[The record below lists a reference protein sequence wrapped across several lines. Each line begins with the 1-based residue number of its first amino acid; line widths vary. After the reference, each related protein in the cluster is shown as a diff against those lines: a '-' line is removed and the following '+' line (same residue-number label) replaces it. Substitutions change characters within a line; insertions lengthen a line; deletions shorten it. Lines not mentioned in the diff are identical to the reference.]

1 MQNLFSERAISPLS
15 TPGCVRPLVENS
27 WVNLTEINRGS
38 LPAGTVLQ
46 YSCDP
51 GYVVD
56 GPSTLTC
63 TPLGHWSAEPPRCVY
78 SGRKSTLGYAG
89 LGLFD

>member
-1 MQNLFSERAISPLS
+1 MVA
-15 TPGCVRPLVENS
+15 NS
-27 WVNLTEINRGS
+27 WVNLTESNRGS

-51 GYVVD
+51 GYVAD

-63 TPLGHWSAEPPRCVY
+63 TPLGHWSAEPPRCVH
-78 SGRKSTLGYAG
+78 SGRKTNILGYVG
-89 LGLFD
+89 LGLFHLLLYKL